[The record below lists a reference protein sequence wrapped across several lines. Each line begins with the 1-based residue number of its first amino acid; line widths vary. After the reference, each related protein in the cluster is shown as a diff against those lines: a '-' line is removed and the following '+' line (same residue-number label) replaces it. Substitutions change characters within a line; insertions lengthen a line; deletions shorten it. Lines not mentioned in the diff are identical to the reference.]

1 MDLNLVLWLGGMFF
15 SLAVFVV
22 KVGCGLGW
30 ARMRWPFVL
39 LTLVLY
45 LGLFLLAAVF
55 GGGLIKVLEPVVQQG
70 PWLHAFMALGMMAWG
85 FYILARSPAAHCHG
99 PQCQLASE
107 GGGHHQGCR
116 QTGLLLL
123 IMPCPVCLTAII
135 FSTWAALQVF
145 QWPSWLVG
153 LGLGLTFVGL
163 TLTTCFFFRVFQRRA
178 TTVARNY
185 GLALSLLGIG
195 AYFWAS
201 IFLPSRIEAAKS
213 IYQSFATE
221 NGGPGWHDQ
230 LGVLAILLVTLLF
243 GFVSRRKWGVN
254 K

>member
-1 MDLNLVLWLGGMFF
+1 
-15 SLAVFVV
+15 
-22 KVGCGLGW
+22 
-30 ARMRWPFVL
+30 MRWPFVL

-45 LGLFLLAAVF
+45 LGLFILAALF
-55 GGGLIKVLEPVVQQG
+55 GGSLIKILEPVVKQG

-85 FYILARSPAAHCHG
+85 FYILARSPGAHCHG
-99 PQCQLASE
+99 PQCRLAAESS
-107 GGGHHQGCR
+107 GPCSAPR

-123 IMPCPVCLTAII
+123 ILPCPVCLTAII

-153 LGLGLTFVGL
+153 LGLGLTFVAL
-163 TLTTCFFFRVFQRRA
+163 TFTTCFIFRVFNRRA
-178 TTVARNY
+178 TSVARNY

-201 IFLPSRIEAAKS
+201 LFLPARIEAAKS
-213 IYQSFATE
+213 IYQSFATDSS
-221 NGGPGWHDQ
+221 GPQVSDQ
-230 LGVLAILLVTLLF
+230 LGVLAILAVGLLF
-243 GFVSRRKWGVN
+243 GFVSRRKWRI